1 MFRHT
6 DLMNDTHY
14 VDQLPGDTDVVIYQF
29 SIGSPVGDRWAQ
41 HPALKVANY
50 HNITPMSLVG
60 KWDGLLAAEVQ
71 LGRDQMADTQN
82 FVITPSATQTSIGQ
96 NLMLWAINPQKR
108 SQCSS
113 IPFDAIDQIGAL
125 AKLETQSARHPGAV
139 CRSDCTQ

>member
-14 VDQLPGDTDVVIYQF
+14 VDQLPGDTDVVIYQL
-29 SIGSPVGDRWAQ
+29 SIGSPVADRWAQ

-71 LGRDQMADTQN
+71 LGRDQMARYANLCDHAICDSDFN
-82 FVITPSATQTSIGQ
+82 GQ
-96 NLMLWAINPQKR
+96 NLMLSATNPQKR
-108 SQCSS
+108 SQCFS
-113 IPFDAIDQIGAL
+113 IPLTLDQIGAL
-125 AKLETQSARHPGAV
+125 SPN
-139 CRSDCTQ
+139 